1 MHIGTILGHPLLSP
15 AGYYDWCSGN
25 PIGPFRVFKIWGEKN
40 GESVYF
46 GGAKGNYSFVSNG
59 GPPSSI
65 ARGNVSRFSIDAKNL
80 KRKSPAKNTYKTT
93 I

>member
-25 PIGPFRVFKIWGEKN
+25 PIGSFRVLKYGVRKMVKVFILGVPR
-40 GESVYF
+40 GIPLFPMGVLQ
-46 GGAKGNYSFVSNG
+46 
-59 GPPSSI
+59 SI

>member
-1 MHIGTILGHPLLSP
+1 MHIGTFLGHPLLSP
-15 AGYYDWCSGN
+15 AGYSDWYSGN
-25 PIGPFRVFKIWGEKN
+25 PIGPFRVLKYGVRKMVKVFILGVLR
-40 GESVYF
+40 GIPLF
-46 GGAKGNYSFVSNG
+46 PMG